1 MKHDFFTIK
10 GLAQSAFAEILNPDG
25 RVKVETP
32 AGASGLT
39 DLELRAASVPVEQ
52 VSGSMWSTVAQQ
64 SGTWDIGTV
73 TTVTGITN
81 SVAVSLTDS
90 SGVGYSGSNRLPTR
104 PINARGSL
112 ATAYVSLT
120 TGTET
125 TLLAGTA
132 GEYRDLIY
140 IMGTNNSDVA
150 VSVDIRNVT
159 AGNIQTTVRIPAN
172 GTAGVSLPVP
182 IPQEETGNNWTA
194 DLPDIT
200 GTTVTLSALF
210 SKEV

>member
-1 MKHDFFTIK
+1 MKHDHFTIK

-39 DLELRAASVPVEQ
+39 DAELRASSVPVMQ
-52 VSGSMWSTVAQQ
+52 VSGASWSTVA
-64 SGTWDIGTV
+64 
-73 TTVTGITN
+73 
-81 SVAVSLTDS
+81 
-90 SGVGYSGSNRLPTR
+90 R
-104 PINARGSL
+104 PINVRGSL

-140 IMGTNNSDVA
+140 LMGANNSDAA
-150 VSVDIRNVT
+150 VSVDIRDVA
-159 AGNIQTTVRIPAN
+159 AGNIQTSVRIPAN

-182 IPQEETGNNWTA
+182 IPQSETGNNWTV
-194 DLPDIT
+194 DMGDIT
-200 GTTVTLSALF
+200 GTVVTLSALF